1 MAPCGP
7 AGTSTPWASTGVVSS
22 GPPGFRVQASAAAER
37 SGRVGRWALAASPV
51 PQPPAAVAMMSAAR
65 TPIEPHT
72 NRVRIP
78 FAVTGPPLGAAETAI
93 RSAAIRKL

>member
-1 MAPCGP
+1 
-7 AGTSTPWASTGVVSS
+7 
-22 GPPGFRVQASAAAER
+22 
-37 SGRVGRWALAASPV
+37 V